1 MGPFNSNS
9 PFRESK
15 SVDEN
20 AASRRLG
27 LSKNWTP
34 ALSGGGAE
42 NSSVTFPPANYS
54 VATERNIPMTL
65 IMVMVFNILVALAL
79 GFVLGRVYQIRRYE
93 LERREDSTLLPTAH
107 ISRP

>member
-1 MGPFNSNS
+1 
-9 PFRESK
+9 
-15 SVDEN
+15 
-20 AASRRLG
+20 
-27 LSKNWTP
+27 
-34 ALSGGGAE
+34 
-42 NSSVTFPPANYS
+42 
-54 VATERNIPMTL
+54 MTL